1 MDSIA
6 TRVLVL
12 SDTHGEALQRPVT
25 TSADVAIHCG
35 DITEESK
42 LDEFRAAI
50 SMLKAINAPV
60 KLVIAGNH
68 DFTLDDKAF
77 TNTRQEI
84 SSTIDGPALKRAYG
98 NLGEARALFDTEEV
112 RAAGIMFLDE
122 GIHRITLANGALMTV
137 YASPCTPSKSSGW
150 GYQYD
155 PSQGEHTWA
164 IDSTVDLAM
173 THSPPR
179 GLFDLT
185 EPKTRAGS
193 PGLFAAIA
201 RAKQKAHCF
210 GAIHESWGAKLVQW
224 RPELSEEPSHFTDI
238 DNDRSEPIESRATLN
253 DGKFDDEDTLKAR
266 SAKRAALEAQGYCKI
281 CTPIV
286 DKEQTLFI
294 NAAIEGVEEGTQHLP
309 WLLEILLPK
318 HQHASQVLSKAETTA
333 ALIEEQQASAVDS
346 AHSDSKL
353 HTTSKQPNKKRKA
366 DALNNEEEVDLTAE
380 EISPKRQRPSK
391 PVRRRAHGG
400 RLAER
405 ANLKARCADIEDIG
419 KARRRPTAGVVKF
432 QRYPALRLK
441 R

>member
-50 SMLKAINAPV
+50 SMLKAIDAPI

-77 TNTRQEI
+77 TNTRREI
-84 SSTIDGPALKRAYG
+84 SSIIDEPALKRTYG
-98 NLGEARALFDTEEV
+98 DLGEARALFDTEEV
-112 RAAGIMFLDE
+112 RVAGIIFLDE

-137 YASPCTPSKSSGW
+137 YASPYTPSKSSGW

-155 PSQGEHTWA
+155 PSQGEHAWA

-173 THSPPR
+173 THSPPH

-185 EPKTRAGS
+185 ESKTRAGS

-201 RAKQKAHCF
+201 KAKPKVHCF
-210 GAIHESWGAKLVQW
+210 GHIHESWGAKLVQW
-224 RPELSEEPSHFTDI
+224 RPELSEAPSHFTDI
-238 DNDRSEPIESRATLN
+238 DNNRSELIESRATLN
-253 DGKFDDEDTLKAR
+253 DGKFDDEDTLQAKA
-266 SAKRAALEAQGYCKI
+266 AKRAKLGAQGYCKI
-281 CTPIV
+281 DTPIL
-286 DKEQTLFI
+286 DKEQALFI

-309 WLLEILLPK
+309 WLLEMQLPQNK
-318 HQHASQVLSKAETTA
+318 DASHVLSEADMTSGLAE
-333 ALIEEQQASAVDS
+333 EPVSAVDS
-346 AHSDSKL
+346 VLSEEERGTVSR
-353 HTTSKQPNKKRKA
+353 PNKKRGA
-366 DALNNEEEVDLTAE
+366 EALEEDDLIAE
-380 EISPKRQRPSK
+380 EIPPRQPSK
-391 PVRRRAHGG
+391 RLRSSMPCLQTSRPVSAW
-400 RLAER
+400 
-405 ANLKARCADIEDIG
+405 
-419 KARRRPTAGVVKF
+419 T
-432 QRYPALRLK
+432 
-441 R
+441 

>member
-50 SMLKAINAPV
+50 SMLEAIDAPI

-77 TNTRQEI
+77 TNTRREI
-84 SSTIDGPALKRAYG
+84 SSTIDEPALKRTYG
-98 NLGEARALFDTEEV
+98 DLGEARALFDTEEV
-112 RAAGIMFLDE
+112 RAAGIIFLDE

-137 YASPCTPSKSSGW
+137 YASPYTPSKSSGW

-164 IDSTVDLAM
+164 IDSTVDLTM

-185 EPKTRAGS
+185 ESKTRAGS

-201 RAKQKAHCF
+201 KAKPKVHCF
-210 GAIHESWGAKLVQW
+210 GHIHESWGAKLVQW
-224 RPELSEEPSHFTDI
+224 RPELSEAPSHFTDI
-238 DNDRSEPIESRATLN
+238 DNDRSQLIESRATLN
-253 DGKFDDEDTLKAR
+253 DGKFDDEDTLQAKA
-266 SAKRAALEAQGYCKI
+266 AKRDDLAAQGYCKI
-281 CTPIV
+281 ETPIV

-309 WLLEILLPK
+309 WLLEMQLPQNK
-318 HQHASQVLSKAETTA
+318 DASCGLGKTDTTA
-333 ALIEEQQASAVDS
+333 ELIEEPTSAVDS
-346 AHSDSKL
+346 VHLEKGRSTA
-353 HTTSKQPNKKRKA
+353 SKQNKKRHA
-366 DALNNEEEVDLTAE
+366 EALYENDLTAE
-380 EISPKRQRPSK
+380 IFPPRQPSK
-391 PVRRRAHGG
+391 RICRRILG
-400 RLAER
+400 RKPAIPHEVAAR
-405 ANLKARCADIEDIG
+405 FKAS
-419 KARRRPTAGVVKF
+419 RRVDM
-432 QRYPALRLK
+432 
-441 R
+441 

>member
-1 MDSIA
+1 
-6 TRVLVL
+6 
-12 SDTHGEALQRPVT
+12 
-25 TSADVAIHCG
+25 
-35 DITEESK
+35 
-42 LDEFRAAI
+42 
-50 SMLKAINAPV
+50 
-60 KLVIAGNH
+60 
-68 DFTLDDKAF
+68 
-77 TNTRQEI
+77 
-84 SSTIDGPALKRAYG
+84 
-98 NLGEARALFDTEEV
+98 
-112 RAAGIMFLDE
+112 
-122 GIHRITLANGALMTV
+122 
-137 YASPCTPSKSSGW
+137 
-150 GYQYD
+150 
-155 PSQGEHTWA
+155 
-164 IDSTVDLAM
+164 M

-318 HQHASQVLSKAETTA
+318 HQHAPQVLSKAETTA
-333 ALIEEQQASAVDS
+333 ALIEEQQASTVDS
-346 AHSDSKL
+346 AHSDSEL

-366 DALNNEEEVDLTAE
+366 DALNSEEEVDLTAE

-391 PVRRRAHGG
+391 LVRRRAHGG

-432 QRYPALRLK
+432 QRHPALRLK